1 MSTDSLKKKKQE
13 SNKII
18 SNIDGVSIQLNKDTA
33 KFKKEIIKETLK
45 INETKKPYTTT
56 SLVAKAVD
64 LKMKGIIA
72 STKTDF
78 RDFLNNTQRYLAKNY
93 SINLTKRDL
102 EAIASK
108 KDLILDDLAAN
119 TDVLSRDLKK
129 AILGNLAKGIPTRD
143 LALELAEIYPAFER
157 NAETILRTGL
167 GRTFSDINVS
177 KFQEQDYNW
186 YTWAGPN
193 DSLTREIPCK
203 HFVNKKF
210 PASQLVELN
219 SIRQTLYNCRHSII
233 PLTDQEAKNMSEG
246 NIKDY

>member
-1 MSTDSLKKKKQE
+1 MPTDSLKKKKQE

-33 KFKKEIIKETLK
+33 KLKKEIIKETLK

-56 SLVAKAVD
+56 SLVAKAID

-78 RDFLNNTQRYLAKNY
+78 RDFLNDTQRYLAKNY
-93 SINLTKRDL
+93 SIKLTKRDL
-102 EAIASK
+102 EAIARK
-108 KDLILDDLAAN
+108 KDLILDDLASN
-119 TDVLSRDLKK
+119 TDILARDLKK

-143 LALELAEIYPAFER
+143 LALELVEIYPAFER

-210 PASQLVELN
+210 PASQLAELN

-233 PLTDQEAKNMSEG
+233 PLTDEEAKDMQEG
-246 NIKDY
+246 NINGY

>member
-1 MSTDSLKKKKQE
+1 M
-13 SNKII
+13 
-18 SNIDGVSIQLNKDTA
+18 
-33 KFKKEIIKETLK
+33 
-45 INETKKPYTTT
+45 
-56 SLVAKAVD
+56 
-64 LKMKGIIA
+64 A
-72 STKTDF
+72 S
-78 RDFLNNTQRYLAKNY
+78 
-93 SINLTKRDL
+93 
-102 EAIASK
+102 
-108 KDLILDDLAAN
+108 N
-119 TDVLSRDLKK
+119 TDILARDLKK

-143 LALELAEIYPAFER
+143 LALELVEIYPAFER

-210 PASQLVELN
+210 PASQLAELN

-233 PLTDQEAKNMSEG
+233 PLTDEEAKDMQEG
-246 NIKDY
+246 NINGY